1 MTYAANR
8 NNIKKIKTIEWI
20 FPGGGGLYKIHVQI
34 YISNVL
40 TFL

>member
-20 FPGGGGLYKIHVQI
+20 FPGGGGGCIKYMFK
-34 YISNVL
+34 YILVM
-40 TFL
+40 F

>member
-20 FPGGGGLYKIHVQI
+20 FPGGGGCIKYMFK
-34 YISNVL
+34 YILVM
-40 TFL
+40 F